1 MLHHFDLHVTRSQGE
16 WRLRGVESFRE
27 VKAAGPDSAL
37 GPARSMGIGQGLRR
51 GPGALLLF
59 KLLIDP
65 QRRMKRSD
73 GGY

>member
-1 MLHHFDLHVTRSQGE
+1 MSRDLKELEVQ
-16 WRLRGVESFRE
+16 WCESCRE